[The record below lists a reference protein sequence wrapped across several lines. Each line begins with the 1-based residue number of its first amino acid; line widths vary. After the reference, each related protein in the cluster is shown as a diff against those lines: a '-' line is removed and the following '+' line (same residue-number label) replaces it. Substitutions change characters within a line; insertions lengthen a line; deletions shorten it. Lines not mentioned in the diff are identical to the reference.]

1 MCLGLPGRLV
11 ALLEGGELGQVE
23 IAGVVRQV
31 DLSLLPEP
39 PSPGDYLLVHSG
51 IALEP
56 LSPERAREATAWF
69 TPASAPESGTRPVL
83 RDEGAEQQ

>member
-1 MCLGLPGRLV
+1 MCLGLPGRV
-11 ALLEGGELGQVE
+11 VTVLEGGGLGQVE

-31 DLSLLPEP
+31 DLSLLPVP

-56 LSPERAREATAWF
+56 LSPERAREAIAWF
-69 TPASAPESGTRPVL
+69 TPASAPEPETRQVL
-83 RDEGAEQQ
+83 GDEVAEQQ